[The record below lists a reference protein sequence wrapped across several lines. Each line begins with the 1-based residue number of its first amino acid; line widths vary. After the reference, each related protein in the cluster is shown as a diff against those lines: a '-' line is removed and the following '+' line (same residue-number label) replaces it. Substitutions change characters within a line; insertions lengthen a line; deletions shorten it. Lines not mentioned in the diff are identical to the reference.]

1 MGKLINNV
9 IRGCLDGI
17 VLIII
22 IFIVIGAICAYNA
35 YGNTWT
41 VRNGQYKE
49 VYDNKEECIK
59 NKLMTGTTD
68 ECDDNSKVIY
78 KNEEE

>member
-1 MGKLINNV
+1 MKEIINNGIKGFQV
-9 IRGCLDGI
+9 AVTLAVTVFI
-17 VLIII
+17 VLGI
-22 IFIVIGAICAYNA
+22 ICACNA

-41 VRNGQYKE
+41 VHKGQYKE